1 MSREFRAIE
10 RNRERLGIGLSD
22 DQFAALIKQNE
33 RNGKRAE
40 RILGCMAV
48 FVIAVCMYEPLAETL
63 VAVAQ
68 FAVSALE
75 NLG

>member
-1 MSREFRAIE
+1 MSKEFRAIE

-22 DQFAALIKQNE
+22 DQFAARTE
-33 RNGKRAE
+33 RRKRIGRRVDIAVGA
-40 RILGCMAV
+40 LAV
-48 FVIAVCMYEPLAETL
+48 FTMAVCMYDPLAETL

-75 NLG
+75 NLA